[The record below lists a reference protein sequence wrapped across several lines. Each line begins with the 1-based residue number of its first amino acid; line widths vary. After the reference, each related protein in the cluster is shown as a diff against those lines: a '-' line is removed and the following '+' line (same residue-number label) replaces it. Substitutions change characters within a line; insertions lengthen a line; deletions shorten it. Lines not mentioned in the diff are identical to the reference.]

1 MELYTFA
8 EILSITYTL
17 IMNKDEEFLLKFAH
31 VVRYARKKKG
41 LSQEELAALMNV
53 NVKTISKLEL
63 GDANL
68 TLINLYHLGEA
79 LELDFGVLN
88 TFKL

>member
-1 MELYTFA
+1 M
-8 EILSITYTL
+8 SITYTKV
-17 IMNKDEEFLLKFAH
+17 MNKDEEFLLKFAH

-53 NVKTISKLEL
+53 NVKTVSKLEL

-88 TFKL
+88 TFQL